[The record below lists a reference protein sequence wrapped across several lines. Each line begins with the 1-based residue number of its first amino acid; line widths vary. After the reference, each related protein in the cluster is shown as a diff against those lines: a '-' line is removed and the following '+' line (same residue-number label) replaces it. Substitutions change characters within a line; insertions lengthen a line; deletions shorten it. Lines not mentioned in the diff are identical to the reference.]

1 MDWTFLGFIAFV
13 GVITSGLPR
22 GGADALT
29 PADAGQKDETRVEDA
44 AATSRD
50 RVDESD
56 KTEKRMRNMGH
67 MEQMGQM
74 KHRKHMEQMGLM
86 EQEDPIEQMEQEDP
100 IEQMELLKHVE
111 LMERHG
117 ARRSFVVKWTIRLLK
132 KALKKGLWP
141 LAKKLIRKLIKMG
154 VARGV
159 LSAILKMFPG
169 GSELLPTESP
179 TSRNNAHESNALRQ
193 EDASEFSLSSYIRKT
208 F

>member
-1 MDWTFLGFIAFV
+1 
-13 GVITSGLPR
+13 
-22 GGADALT
+22 
-29 PADAGQKDETRVEDA
+29 
-44 AATSRD
+44 
-50 RVDESD
+50 
-56 KTEKRMRNMGH
+56 MGH
-67 MEQMGQM
+67 MEQMGQI

-86 EQEDPIEQMEQEDP
+86 EQEDPIEQMERD
-100 IEQMELLKHVE
+100 
-111 LMERHG
+111 G

-179 TSRNNAHESNALRQ
+179 TSRNNAHEYNALRQ